1 MSIAR
6 LYHMTAPEGAAEALQ
21 SALEGLAAQVRPIPG
36 CQGVELLQD
45 VDTPH
50 HFTFIEKW
58 ESIEAH
64 KASSAHL
71 SKETLKPVM
80 GALAG
85 PPEGA
90 YLACLL
96 TS

>member
-6 LYHMTAPEGAAEALQ
+6 LYRMTAPEGGGDALKA
-21 SALEGLAAQVRPIPG
+21 ALEGLAAQVRPIPG

-45 VDTPH
+45 VDALH
-50 HFTFIEKW
+50 CFTFIEKW
-58 ESIEAH
+58 DSVDAH
-64 KASSAHL
+64 KAGSTHL
-71 SKETLKPVM
+71 SKEALKPVM

-90 YLACLL
+90 YLTYLL
-96 TS
+96 GV